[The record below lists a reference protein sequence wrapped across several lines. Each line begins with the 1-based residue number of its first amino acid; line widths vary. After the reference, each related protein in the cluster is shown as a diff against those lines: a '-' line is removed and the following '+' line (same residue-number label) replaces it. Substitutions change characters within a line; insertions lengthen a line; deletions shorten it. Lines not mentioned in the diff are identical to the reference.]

1 MPGDIIMINDQGD
14 ERSKLNNSEPQIN
27 RGVELLLRNRRK
39 RESKPKT
46 FQVKFGKMISLFR
59 REFHFFIE
67 FHFDIRKK
75 KTLWRT
81 KNGNSI
87 RSNICNNV
95 HLALFYG
102 RRYNRLVNV

>member
-1 MPGDIIMINDQGD
+1 MPGDIVMTRDQ
-14 ERSKLNNSEPQIN
+14 EEKRSKLNKSEPQIN

-39 RESKPKT
+39 RESRPKT

-75 KTLWRT
+75 
-81 KNGNSI
+81 
-87 RSNICNNV
+87 
-95 HLALFYG
+95 
-102 RRYNRLVNV
+102 